1 MPRNVRP
8 LHPTRLGQARGGAL
22 CMGLLLAAPV
32 AVASSPK
39 AAQPPTQPVSVR
51 LEVQQPREVKLVMVG
66 DTGEPLTE
74 AGCDFRPD
82 GSVRLNG
89 GCAASRAQREHIQ
102 AAIHAEGADAIFAL
116 GDLVYPKMPACDGD
130 LDEATVEVLDASIG
144 SYFSPMGAPTYLVI
158 GNHDAAHLRSR
169 APQRERCLMAYAAQ
183 NPLVRMPALQYEVD
197 VGFGKIIV
205 MNSNLRDQSQLPAQ
219 LIRTAADNPLAP
231 WTVVLSHHELRTLA
245 DKELDGFWEPPPAG
259 AWLVEQRLLPDLW
272 VNGHAH
278 SLQLGV
284 YDARATDDGRVS
296 PSEGDQPW
304 LIPALTTGAGSKVR
318 PGPSCSDHPAS
329 PGGEHQIVA
338 DRKACK
344 EQPARGMPRFSRS
357 TLGYAVVRLGP
368 WHLQVEIK
376 DQNGELLYCWVRG
389 KGDPGGA
396 TCPLDGV
403 FEDQPEGGMQGR
415 GAGALGG

>member
-1 MPRNVRP
+1 
-8 LHPTRLGQARGGAL
+8 
-22 CMGLLLAAPV
+22 
-32 AVASSPK
+32 
-39 AAQPPTQPVSVR
+39 
-51 LEVQQPREVKLVMVG
+51 
-66 DTGEPLTE
+66 
-74 AGCDFRPD
+74 
-82 GSVRLNG
+82 
-89 GCAASRAQREHIQ
+89 
-102 AAIHAEGADAIFAL
+102 
-116 GDLVYPKMPACDGD
+116 
-130 LDEATVEVLDASIG
+130 
-144 SYFSPMGAPTYLVI
+144 
-158 GNHDAAHLRSR
+158 
-169 APQRERCLMAYAAQ
+169 
-183 NPLVRMPALQYEVD
+183 
-197 VGFGKIIV
+197 
-205 MNSNLRDQSQLPAQ
+205 
-219 LIRTAADNPLAP
+219 
-231 WTVVLSHHELRTLA
+231 VLSHHELRTLA

-338 DRKACK
+338 DRKVCK

-357 TLGYAVVRLGP
+357 ALGYAVVRLGP

-415 GAGALGG
+415 GAGALGGLRHRRHDRRGRRGLGAKARGHRAGNKGRTRWDIMTPCVMATHRRRVTRPPW